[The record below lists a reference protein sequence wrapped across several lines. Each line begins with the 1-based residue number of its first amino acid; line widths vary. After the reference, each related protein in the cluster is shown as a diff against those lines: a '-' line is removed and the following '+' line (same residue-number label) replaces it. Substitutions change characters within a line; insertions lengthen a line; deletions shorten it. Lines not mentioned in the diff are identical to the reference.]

1 MKKYL
6 SLLFVAFLMASISIS
21 CSKDDDDDDD
31 NTVIE
36 AAMIAEVT
44 ATWGWADDA
53 QETWKY
59 TYDTEKRL
67 TKIDNYWEGV
77 LDKSY
82 TYDYSTAGKLF
93 ITRTGESPV
102 EYDLDSEGRI
112 TKEYWSTTEWAQY
125 VYNADGFMTQ
135 IIEHWGDADHLK
147 YDIEV
152 LNDNITQ
159 QTRYDDDGTTVNRI
173 KTFTYTIGDNVNN
186 INEAIVES
194 SWKTVSG
201 LYGETSKK
209 LVDYLDYWNGP
220 GDEANAKR
228 TTLSYQFDDKNR
240 VSILTRA
247 GDGWTEVFE
256 YTYVE

>member
-31 NTVIE
+31 NTVVE

-67 TKIDNYWEGV
+67 IEIENYWEGD
-77 LDKSY
+77 LDKTY

-112 TKEYWSTTEWAQY
+112 TKEYWSDTEWAAY

-135 IIEHWGDADHLK
+135 IIERWGGEDHIK

-173 KTFTYTIGDNVNN
+173 KTFTYTIGDNVNG
-186 INEAIVES
+186 INEAIIES

-240 VSILTRA
+240 VSVVTRA
-247 GDGWTEVFE
+247 GDGWTEVFD